1 VVTAAAFVVLALGA
15 ARGDL
20 VLGSWRD
27 RVDALAPW
35 VVQGC
40 VVVVVGSLLVAL
52 FVVAVAAVQFRSDIT
67 FLRDLAAAASV
78 TVVLSYVVSLAVV
91 DGAVDAG
98 VLDASR
104 SALLDFPDLLAA
116 AVTAVVVAAIPHV
129 ARPNR
134 RLLWALLLVTAACG
148 SLTDPAALVPVAG
161 GVLLGIAVASAW
173 LALLGS
179 PAGLPNLST
188 VRAALAEQ
196 GIVVDA
202 TAVGRGAL
210 WSGALT
216 CFAAREDGSPVR
228 IKVYGR
234 DAVASDFW
242 VRLYRRVTYLD
253 AQRTWSARRIDLVEH
268 EAVVTA
274 AAQQFGV
281 PVTPLVAVS
290 DWSVT
295 DPFVAVE
302 WPGTSLSDIPA
313 DTVNGELV
321 GQLWTTIAKL
331 HGVGMV
337 HGQLDAEAFRVGD
350 DGSVRLANLDR
361 ARFSTDKRLRDRDLA
376 NLLVMLAAIVGPD
389 RAVADADENL
399 GTDRLDDLAPYL
411 EPAAIRVSVQDV
423 DGGLKSLLR
432 ELRDR
437 IAEQTG
443 TPPPPPAVLK
453 RLTLRRLLA
462 MALVVLA
469 VFAMANALAGI
480 DFAAVADEVA
490 DATWLLV
497 VLALIVGQLVLI
509 PEALATTCLVPE
521 RLPFGPLVALQSA
534 MRFLGLAVPGPAARV
549 AANVAF
555 LRKQGVV
562 VSRSLTLGVVDSSA
576 GLLVELLIL
585 VLAAAVGDLSL
596 ALFGIEPIDVNWA
609 ALTWALIALI
619 GVAALVLR
627 FVEPVRSRAVVAWSG
642 VREVL
647 TVLKDSPS
655 RTTALIATNLTSR
668 LISSAALWLVLQS
681 LGVSLDF
688 LAVLVVIAASNL
700 LSGLIPVPGNV
711 GVAEAALTTFL
722 VAAGVPEDTAFA
734 AAVVYRV
741 CVAYLPPVWG
751 AGAQRWLLRHDYI

>member
-1 VVTAAAFVVLALGA
+1 M
-15 ARGDL
+15 
-20 VLGSWRD
+20 LGSWRD
-27 RVDALAPW
+27 RVEALPPW
-35 VVQGC
+35 VVQGG
-40 VVVVVGSLLVAL
+40 VVVVVGSLLVTL

-67 FLRDLAAAASV
+67 FLRDLVAAASA
-78 TVVLSYVVSLAVV
+78 TVVLSYVASLAVV

-98 VLDASR
+98 VLDPSR
-104 SALLDFPDLLAA
+104 SALLDFPDLLAGV
-116 AVTAVVVAAIPHV
+116 VTAVVVAAIPHV

-134 RLLWALLLVTAACG
+134 RLLWLLVLVTAVCA

-161 GVLLGIAVASAW
+161 GVLLGVAVASAW

-179 PAGLPNLST
+179 PAGLPDRSA
-188 VRAALAEQ
+188 VRAALAGQ
-196 GIVVDA
+196 GIVVDT

-268 EAVVTA
+268 EAAVTA

-313 DTVNGELV
+313 DAVNSELV
-321 GQLWTTIAKL
+321 AQLWTTVTEL
-331 HGVGMV
+331 HAVGMV
-337 HGQLDAEAFRVGD
+337 HGRLDAEAFRVGNE
-350 DGSVRLANLDR
+350 GTVRLANLDR
-361 ARFSTDKRLRDRDLA
+361 ARFSTDKRLRERDLA
-376 NLLVMLAAIVGPD
+376 NLLVMLAAIVGPH
-389 RAVADADENL
+389 RAVADAGENL
-399 GTDRLDDLAPYL
+399 GVDRLDDLAPYL

-432 ELRDR
+432 ALRDR
-437 IAEQTG
+437 ISEQTG
-443 TPPPPPAVLK
+443 TPSPPPAVLK

-609 ALTWALIALI
+609 ALTWALVAVI

-627 FVEPVRSRAVVAWSG
+627 FVGPVRSRAVVAWSG

-722 VAAGVPEDTAFA
+722 VAAGVPDDTAFA